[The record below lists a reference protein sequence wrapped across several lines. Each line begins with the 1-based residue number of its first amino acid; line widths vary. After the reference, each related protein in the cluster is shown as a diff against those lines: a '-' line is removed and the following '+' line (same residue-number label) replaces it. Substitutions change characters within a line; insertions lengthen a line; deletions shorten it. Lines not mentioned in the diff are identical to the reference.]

1 MNEKQLAVD
10 PPPTQTPILNTYIK
24 PQERLPHD
32 PNVTFEEY
40 HWYALRTRTEEE
52 SYEAPKTNW
61 KSLLMHKKDT
71 HNDISAVQVQ
81 ADTERKFSQSARRFE
96 ITDEEWTNASRAFRT
111 ASVGACKYIS
121 HIPWAKLTTRPG
133 WYLITTDIIGP
144 YGVGFAMGTL
154 GWGPGIAL
162 YTVFGFMAGY
172 SGYLIWYV
180 FLGVDS
186 YEFPARNYGDL
197 GFRTWGTTARY
208 FTNIIQALGLLL
220 LLGQVTI
227 QFGENISQVSKFKLC
242 YAVCPVIFVCA
253 GFFLTQIRT
262 LKAYSIVANFAV
274 WLNLLVIFITMGV
287 IANSPPN
294 YAISTLG
301 SAGSA
306 VDPTT
311 ITPDAEGNYPKII
324 HYSGLPAH
332 SLVGS
337 INGLLSGVLA
347 YAGAQLFVEFL
358 AEMRRP
364 RDFLKAMW
372 GAQLFIYTV
381 YLVYGC
387 FVYHYQGQYSF
398 QPSYQ
403 GVSPYGW
410 QTAGNM
416 ISLIAALIAAGL
428 YGNIG
433 IKVLYNNVLV
443 DIFHAPPLV
452 ARYGKII
459 YACIVPFW
467 WATAYVIAAAI
478 PDYFGFVAII
488 SASCLLNLT
497 YTLPPFFALGY
508 DIQKHAMR
516 VEHGEGFDPAT
527 GRVLR
532 EQSTVKRWVRGF
544 FSGGPFQV
552 AKNIWHVLYVLASLS
567 MCGLG
572 MYAAIDGKLVAT
584 RASASANISDRYD
597 RGIQE
602 PPTQFVF
609 VPIAAKPECLV
620 TVR

>member
-1 MNEKQLAVD
+1 MSEKTHSLD
-10 PPPTQTPILNTYIK
+10 DHRGSSPIAPSGYIK
-24 PQERLPHD
+24 PQARLPHD
-32 PNVTFEEY
+32 PAVTFEEY
-40 HWYALRTRTEEE
+40 HWYALRTREQEKG
-52 SYEAPKTNW
+52 YEAPKTNW
-61 KSLLMHKKDT
+61 KGLILRNKKKEPADVA
-71 HNDISAVQVQ
+71 NLQQ
-81 ADTERKFSQSARRFE
+81 ASDRKFSTAEGRLE

-111 ASVGACKYIS
+111 ASWGAC
-121 HIPWAKLTTRPG
+121 
-133 WYLITTDIIGP
+133 WYLITTDILGP

-172 SGYLIWYV
+172 SGYLIWHVYM
-180 FLGVDS
+180 GVDS

-220 LLGQVTI
+220 ILGQVTI
-227 QFGENISQVSKFKLC
+227 QYGQNISAVSKFRLC
-242 YAVCPVIFVCA
+242 YAVCPIIFVCV

-262 LKAYSIVANFAV
+262 LKAYGIVANMAV
-274 WLNLLVIFITMGV
+274 WLNLLVIFISMGV
-287 IANSPPN
+287 IAHSDPN
-294 YAISTLG
+294 FKFSVLG

-311 ITPDAEGNYPKII
+311 ITPDDAGNYPKVM
-324 HYSGLPAH
+324 HYAGLPPN

-372 GAQLFIYTV
+372 GAQLFIYVV

-387 FVYHYQGQYSF
+387 YVYSYQGQYSF
-398 QPSYQ
+398 NPSYQ

-410 QTAGNM
+410 QTVGNM

-443 DIFHAPPLV
+443 DIFKAPPLV
-452 ARYGKII
+452 TRRGKWI
-459 YACIVPFW
+459 YAAIVPVW
-467 WATAYVIAAAI
+467 WAIAYVIAASI
-478 PDYFGFVAII
+478 PDYFGFVAVIA
-488 SASCLLNLT
+488 ASCLLNLT
-497 YTLPPFFALGY
+497 YTMPPFFALGY
-508 DIQKHAMR
+508 DLQKNSIRAN
-516 VEHGEGFDPAT
+516 EGFDPAT
-527 GRVLR
+527 GQVWR
-532 EQSTVKRWVRGF
+532 ESSMVRRYMRGF
-544 FSGGPFQV
+544 WAGGPLQI
-552 AKNIWHVLYVLASLS
+552 AKNIWHVIYVLASLS

-572 MYAAIDGKLVAT
+572 MYAAIVGMIDAFKEHQLNSFSCRSPLNLDA
-584 RASASANISDRYD
+584 
-597 RGIQE
+597 
-602 PPTQFVF
+602 
-609 VPIAAKPECLV
+609 
-620 TVR
+620 